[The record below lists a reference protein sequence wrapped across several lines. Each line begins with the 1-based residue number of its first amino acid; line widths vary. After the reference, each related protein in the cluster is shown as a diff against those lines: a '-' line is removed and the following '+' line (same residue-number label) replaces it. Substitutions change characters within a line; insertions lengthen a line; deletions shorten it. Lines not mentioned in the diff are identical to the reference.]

1 MNSIGPS
8 SSPSEARFPRKG
20 ILNIRLPHIVI
31 SDRTLEALKWI
42 ALLLM
47 TGDHVNK
54 YLFNGTKEWLFDFGR
69 LAMPLFVFVLAY
81 NLARPDTL
89 ARGVYH
95 RTIWRLFFVGCL
107 STPPFIALG
116 NVAYGW
122 WPFNI
127 MFTLA
132 ATAGVLLLI
141 DRGSMSR
148 YAMAGALFVA
158 AGSVVEF
165 CWPALGLGVTTWL
178 YVRRPSW
185 MALGVAV
192 AALGGVLYVNGNGVG
207 HSSHSARL
215 GRFSCAFRHAATSLG
230 LLLVLPSPPGGPAAH
245 PHPYEQNGLP
255 LLLTGSPCALH
266 CISPRS
272 RHC

>member
-165 CWPALGLGVTTWL
+165 CWPALGLGVATWL

-185 MALGVAV
+185 MTLGVAV
-192 AALGGVLYVNGNGVG
+192 AALGGVLYVNGNGWAILAIPLAWAASRANLG
-207 HSSHSARL
+207 MPRL
-215 GRFSCAFRHAATSLG
+215 RWAFYSYYPLHLVA
-230 LLLVLPSPPGGPAAH
+230 LLLIRIPMSKMGYLFF
-245 PHPYEQNGLP
+245 
-255 LLLTGSPCALH
+255 
-266 CISPRS
+266 
-272 RHC
+272 